1 MGNHIGITYS
11 MEDETNII
19 QGPWK
24 PNKKNSEVKKKIEED
39 MSFID
44 ELTEKVMV
52 QFIHTMS
59 ENQIDIQSKDF
70 SVEIGF
76 INESVK
82 SMLYR
87 EFGYPH
93 PVTRM
98 IQTVVSIVSDD
109 NKGTKYTSF
118 DTAKMLEILTMMTDE
133 LEDE

>member
-1 MGNHIGITYS
+1 
-11 MEDETNII
+11 MEDDTNVI

-24 PNKKNSEVKKKIEED
+24 PNKKNSKVKKQTEEDLAFIEEL
-39 MSFID
+39 S
-44 ELTEKVMV
+44 EKVMV
-52 QFIHTMS
+52 QLIHTMS

-70 SVEIGF
+70 SIEIGF

-98 IQTVVSIVSDD
+98 IQTVVSIITDKE
-109 NKGTKYTSF
+109 KGVRYTNF
-118 DTAKMLEILTMMTDE
+118 DTQKMVEILTMMTDE
-133 LEDE
+133 WDDE

>member
-1 MGNHIGITYS
+1 

>member
-1 MGNHIGITYS
+1 
-11 MEDETNII
+11 MEDDTNVI

-24 PNKKNSEVKKKIEED
+24 PNKKNSKVKKQTEED
-39 MSFID
+39 MAFIE

-52 QFIHTMS
+52 QLIHTMS

-76 INESVK
+76 VNESVK

>member
-1 MGNHIGITYS
+1 
-11 MEDETNII
+11 MEDDTNVI

-24 PNKKNSEVKKKIEED
+24 PNKKNSKVKKQTEED
-39 MSFID
+39 MAFIE

-52 QFIHTMS
+52 QLLHTMS

-70 SVEIGF
+70 SIEIGF

-93 PVTRM
+93 PVT
-98 IQTVVSIVSDD
+98 VSIITDKE
-109 NKGTKYTSF
+109 KGVRYTNF
-118 DTAKMLEILTMMTDE
+118 DTQKMVEILTMMTDE
-133 LEDE
+133 WDDE

>member
-1 MGNHIGITYS
+1 
-11 MEDETNII
+11 MEDDTNVI

-24 PNKKNSEVKKKIEED
+24 PNKKNYKVKKQTEED
-39 MSFID
+39 MAFIE

-52 QFIHTMS
+52 QLIHTMS

-70 SVEIGF
+70 SIEIGF

-98 IQTVVSIVSDD
+98 IQTVVSIITDKE
-109 NKGTKYTSF
+109 KGVRYTNF
-118 DTAKMLEILTMMTDE
+118 DTQKMVEILTMMKDE
-133 LEDE
+133 WDVE

>member
-1 MGNHIGITYS
+1 
-11 MEDETNII
+11 MEDDTNVI

-24 PNKKNSEVKKKIEED
+24 TNKKNSKVKKQTEED
-39 MSFID
+39 MAFIE

-52 QFIHTMS
+52 QLIHTMS

-70 SVEIGF
+70 SIEIGF

-98 IQTVVSIVSDD
+98 IQTVVSIITDKE
-109 NKGTKYTSF
+109 KGVRYTNF
-118 DTAKMLEILTMMTDE
+118 DTQKMVEILTMMTAEWDDE
-133 LEDE
+133 